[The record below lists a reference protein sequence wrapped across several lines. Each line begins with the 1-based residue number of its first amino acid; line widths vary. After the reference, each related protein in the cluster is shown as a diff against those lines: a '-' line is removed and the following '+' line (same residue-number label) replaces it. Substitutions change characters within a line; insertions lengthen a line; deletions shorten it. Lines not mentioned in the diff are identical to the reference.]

1 MIRTTQ
7 LQGGMARTWAYR
19 YFVLSSIATDFR
31 LRVVRSRLG
40 LVWLIIS
47 PLLQVAIYA
56 LVLSAVMRA
65 RLPGIENQ
73 YAYAIYLLAGFL
85 AWYPFTE
92 IVTRSVTIFI
102 DNANALKKIA
112 FPRSVLP
119 LVTLGIAT
127 VNNLIMLAVVL
138 AAFILMGHAPGV
150 QILWLPLIFLANLAL
165 ALGLGLCCG
174 ILNVFIRDIGQLV
187 QIGLQFGFWLTPI
200 VYVIDIIP
208 ESYRWIIALNPVF
221 WIIDNYHRV
230 LVYDLPP
237 NWPSLGAAAGLAIV
251 LLLFGRFLLRRS
263 QADMMDAL

>member
-1 MIRTTQ
+1 MTPATQ
-7 LQGGMARTWAYR
+7 PRGGFARSWAYR

-40 LVWLIIS
+40 LVWLILS

-65 RLPGIENQ
+65 RLPGIDNQ

-92 IVTRSVTIFI
+92 IVTRCVTIFI
-102 DNANALKKIA
+102 DNANAMKKIA
-112 FPRSVLP
+112 FPRAVLP
-119 LVTLGIAT
+119 LVTLGIAV

-138 AAFILMGHAPGV
+138 AAFLLMGHAPSLTV
-150 QILWLPLIFLANLAL
+150 LWLPLILAVNLGL
-165 ALGLGLCCG
+165 AMGLGLCCG
-174 ILNVFIRDIGQLV
+174 VLNVFIRDIGQLV
-187 QIGLQFGFWLTPI
+187 QIALQFGFWLTPI

-208 ESYRWIIALNPVF
+208 ASYRWIIALNPVF
-221 WIIDNYHRV
+221 WVVDNYHRV

-237 NWPSLGAAAGLAIV
+237 NWQALGAAAALAC
-251 LLLFGRFLLRRS
+251 LLLALGRFMLRRS